1 MIDYS
6 ENHIVRPDLY
16 LIGAQLKNI
25 LTKQGKIFK
34 IISAT
39 LDEWRHTNLPFWIGS
54 EISELL
60 SELFSDSVAVSAANL
75 TYFDL
80 EPR

>member
-1 MIDYS
+1 MIVYS

-39 LDEWRHTNLPFWIGS
+39 LDE
-54 EISELL
+54 
-60 SELFSDSVAVSAANL
+60 
-75 TYFDL
+75 
-80 EPR
+80 